1 MFFRDQPPKN
11 PKYKAISTIAVV
23 AGRKNDPVR
32 GPMVRVTWND
42 SRKTSTWLPVAQQG
56 TVGMSWFRCPR
67 IGERVKVTRLVGGP
81 ELGIV
86 EGSVYDSYVKSP
98 VQDNLDNLHVTFDD
112 GTSITFDP
120 SNSTLTLDSKGPI
133 NLKTKGP
140 IKLESEGDVE
150 VDTQA
155 NLNAKASGKATV
167 EAPDIELKGNVKVT
181 GNLTVEDAL
190 TAEGVQFNSDIKVT
204 GNGTA
209 SGLWIDSTGA
219 GVGS

>member
-1 MFFRDQPPKN
+1 MFFNREYPEN
-11 PKYKAISTIAVV
+11 PRYRTLAAIAVV
-23 AGRKNDPVR
+23 SERENDLVR
-32 GPMVRVTWND
+32 GPLVRVTWPETG
-42 SRKTSTWLPVAQQG
+42 KTSAWLPVLQSG
-56 TVGMSWFRCPR
+56 TVGTTWFRCPR
-67 IGERVKVTRLVGGP
+67 LGERVVVTRFVDGP
-81 ELGIV
+81 EQGV
-86 EGSVYDSYVKSP
+86 VVGAVYNGSIKSP
-98 VQDNLDNLHVTFDD
+98 VQGNLDNLHVTFDD

-140 IKLESEGDVE
+140 IKLESEDNVE

-155 NLNAKASGKATV
+155 NLNAKASGKAIV
-167 EAPDIELKGNVKVT
+167 EAPNVELKGDVKIT
-181 GNLTVEDAL
+181 GTLTVEGAL
-190 TAEGVQFNSDIKVT
+190 TAEGAQFNSDIKVT